1 MIFYHMI
8 DIETEIEESWKQP
21 EEGFNEDIQLDS
33 EMEMVRFGIN
43 GVDRLIG
50 SIGNEHVWPLL
61 R

>member
-8 DIETEIEESWKQP
+8 DIDIAIEKSWEQP
-21 EEGFNEDIQLDS
+21 DEGFDEDMQLDS

-50 SIGNEHVWPLL
+50 SIGNEYVWPLL